1 MANNTFEFTLT
12 ANNKG
17 LKKALEESIDNAGKL
32 EGALS
37 SALGVFGGGLALK
50 GVELLGSGIG
60 KLSGFALE
68 SVDAFAEQEDAL
80 NKLGQALRSTGAFSE
95 EAVASVA
102 DFAAELQKASRFG
115 DETIIAQ
122 VAFAKSLGATT
133 AQAKALVQAA
143 ANLSATLGG
152 SLEENVDKLGKTLS
166 GTTGRLA
173 QYIPELKNLT
183 EEQLRAGAAADI
195 INSKY
200 GGAAANDL
208 KTYSGSIQATKNAFS
223 DLQEEIGQL
232 LAKNPLTVNAIDLT
246 KKALEGLGESVRS
259 INSALTGNAGFLKLE
274 TTVEGAAAQL
284 KNLDTEVEKLKQTI
298 SDKQLEESVDIATQG
313 FSRQTTVIAGLE
325 AELAKLQNRQ
335 QQVNDQLQF
344 GKLPN
349 APAEQQRDNV
359 SEEEKKKGAAR
370 IAEIKNI
377 NAQILAERANFQI
390 QSQNEDIQYET
401 AKNLAEIERIRA
413 FELEKA
419 ALKKELDLAQATEK
433 LTGQELAD
441 AQAKINA
448 ENELNQLRIN
458 NEAKLKEQKLYNQQ
472 NQKQNEEADKFK
484 EKRRK
489 EQEQATADSLS
500 RIATL
505 QSESNKTLATIGKAA
520 ALTQIAIDGP
530 AAVVNAYKNVP
541 YPFNIP
547 AAAGVAAAVAAQA
560 ARVAG
565 VQFEDGGFVGGLNG
579 GSVGADNRVATIRDG
594 EMILNANDQKNLLT
608 AIKNNTMGSGG
619 DIIIQINGREIA
631 RAVRE
636 EIRSG
641 FQLA

>member
-37 SALGVFGGGLALK
+37 TALGTFGGGVALK
-50 GVELLGSGIG
+50 GLELVGQGLG
-60 KLSGFALE
+60 KVVDFTNE
-68 SVDAFAEQEDAL
+68 SIAAFSEQEDAI
-80 NKLGQALRSTGAFSE
+80 NKLGQALRSTGAYTDD
-95 EAVASVA
+95 AVNSVT
-102 DFAAELQKASRFG
+102 DFASALQQSSRFG
-115 DETIIAQ
+115 DEAIIAQ
-122 VAFAKSLGATT
+122 VAFVKSLGATT
-133 AQAKALVQAA
+133 EQSKALVQAA

-152 SLEENVDKLGKTLS
+152 SLEENVDKLGKTLF

-195 INSKY
+195 INQKY

-208 KTYSGSIQATKNAFS
+208 KSYSGSVQATKNALS
-223 DLQEEIGQL
+223 DLQEEIGGILVNNSLVKGSLEVAKAAFEGVTKTIVQL
-232 LAKNPLTVNAIDLT
+232 REEATGQDPLSKIPKTAQEAAIQVTRLDAEIANLKTTIEQQKIVAPGWATVLEGQLQRLIDKRNQVKESFQLNKIKSPQLAPETGVATPDDI
-246 KKALEGLGESVRS
+246 KKA
-259 INSALTGNAGFLKLE
+259 NA
-274 TTVEGAAAQL
+274 A
-284 KNLDTEVEKLKQTI
+284 
-298 SDKQLEESVDIATQG
+298 
-313 FSRQTTVIAGLE
+313 RQ
-325 AELAKLQNRQ
+325 AELA
-335 QQVNDQLQF
+335 
-344 GKLPN
+344 
-349 APAEQQRDNV
+349 
-359 SEEEKKKGAAR
+359 
-370 IAEIKNI
+370 NI
-377 NAQILAERANFQI
+377 NAQILAERNNFKI
-390 QSQNEDIQYET
+390 QSQNEDIQFET

-419 ALKKELDLAQATEK
+419 NLKKELDLAQAAEK
-433 LTGQELAD
+433 LTSQELID
-441 AQAKINA
+441 TKAKIA
-448 ENELNQLRIN
+448 TENELNQIRIN
-458 NEAKLKEQKLYNQQ
+458 NEAKLKEQKLYISQD
-472 NQKQNEEADKFK
+472 QKQKEEAKKLD
-484 EKRRK
+484 EKRNQEK
-489 EQEQATADSLS
+489 EADQRSTLS
-500 RIATL
+500 TIATL
-505 QSESNKTLATIGKAA
+505 QGENNKTLAAIGKAA

-530 AAVVNAYKNVP
+530 VAVTKALSAFP
-541 YPFNIP
+541 PPFNF
-547 AAAGVAAAVAAQA
+547 AAATAVAAAVTAQA

-565 VQFEDGGFVGGLNG
+565 VQFEQGGFVGGLNG
-579 GSVGADNRVATIRDG
+579 ASVGADNRVATIRDG